1 MTDAFQHEL
10 DCRFTFD
17 FSKVYWNS
25 RLHTEHERLVR
36 MFKPEDVVVD
46 VFAGVGP
53 FAIPAGRK
61 GCAVLANDLNPVS
74 HTYLEKNVHD
84 NRVGF
89 CFSVY
94 RITEGSPRLK
104 VTNLVQ
110 TSCEDGRNFIK
121 TIAKRVYDS
130 PLPPFT
136 GPPSSRTQHDK
147 EKRRARASQN
157 GENLL
162 PKPDMQSRRRIDHFV
177 MNLPDTAISF
187 LDTFR
192 GILAVDEHYDLASIY
207 EIMPIVHC
215 HCFTRELDPQKAEAD
230 IRQVLFLP

>member
-1 MTDAFQHEL
+1 
-10 DCRFTFD
+10 
-17 FSKVYWNS
+17 
-25 RLHTEHERLVR
+25 

-207 EIMPIVHC
+207 ETMPIVHC

>member
-1 MTDAFQHEL
+1 MSFIAADVLQHES

-84 NRVGF
+84 NRVGVV
-89 CFSVY
+89 FSLDKQ
-94 RITEGSPRLK
+94 RLISIQGDRPR
-104 VTNLVQ
+104 
-110 TSCEDGRNFIK
+110 
-121 TIAKRVYDS
+121 
-130 PLPPFT
+130 
-136 GPPSSRTQHDK
+136 
-147 EKRRARASQN
+147 
-157 GENLL
+157 
-162 PKPDMQSRRRIDHFV
+162 PDV
-177 MNLPDTAISF
+177 M
-187 LDTFR
+187 
-192 GILAVDEHYDLASIY
+192 
-207 EIMPIVHC
+207 
-215 HCFTRELDPQKAEAD
+215 
-230 IRQVLFLP
+230 